1 MEQKKETGARPLRVG
16 IDVGSTTTKVVVL
29 GSEGTEVLL
38 SDYSRHHAKQLQ
50 SIKKALSLV
59 EKAFPKG
66 KFYAAITGSG
76 AKGIAEEV
84 GIPYVQE
91 VVANSLILKE
101 TYQEIGTAIELGGQD
116 AKMIFFQKD
125 EESGEPKVFDMRM
138 NGSCAGGTG
147 AFIDEIASLLKTPI
161 EEFDALAAKG
171 KELYDISGR
180 CGVYAKT
187 DIQPL
192 LNQGVPKE
200 DLALSSFHA
209 IAKQTIGGL
218 AQGLTIQKP
227 LVFEG
232 GPLTFNPTLVRVFSE
247 RLELKEE
254 EILFPS
260 HPELLIACGAAL
272 ASNRLFTEIKE
283 QRAGELLSLIEDL
296 EARREKA
303 FAGNG
308 CLERASKEGAAG
320 ESSKEST
327 SKESSCEEKSGGRSF
342 FSNEAEKQDF
352 LQRHAK
358 KEIQKPQLQAGDCLR
373 VYLGIDSGSTT
384 TKFVLL
390 DEAET
395 VVDSFYASNQGSP
408 LQVAK
413 EALLAMRDSY
423 REKGVDL
430 QILAAG
436 TTGYGEMLFF
446 KAFSAESH
454 TVETVAHARAAA
466 KYVGDA
472 SFLLDIGGQDMK
484 AIWLDHGVI
493 TNIVVNE
500 ACSSGCGSFLENFAG
515 SLGIPAK
522 EIANKAFSSKHE
534 AELGSRCTVFMT
546 SNIVTEQRNGKSPE
560 DIMAGLCRSIIEN
573 VFTKVIRISNLDS
586 LGEKIVVQGGT
597 FENDAVLRALEQ
609 YVGRE
614 VHRAP
619 YPGIMGAIGAALL
632 AKEEAEEALS
642 KAGPAA
648 EPLADTGREK
658 TKAVHDKEAKNKA
671 GDVKPHF
678 ISWDALENLTWEQ
691 EANVPC
697 SFCNNH
703 CQRAVIRFSNGNSWI
718 TNNRCERGEILGD
731 PKEAKVRKDVK
742 ASQEKKKELPNLYV
756 LREKWLFEDYLPEE
770 EKGKDRRIT
779 IGLPRVLSFWE
790 TMPFWTSFWRKL
802 GFRVKIS
809 AKGSHQLFEEG
820 LSAVPSDTICFP
832 AKLVHGHIRDL
843 ARKKVDRIFMPAI
856 AETASENTES
866 TSESMCAVVKG
877 YPFVIRHSDSPEEQW
892 EIPFDAPLFYWNR
905 EEDKVAQLTSYMKEN
920 FSLPA
925 QEVKEAIAAGNKAM
939 AEFKR
944 RLKNAGS
951 KVLEQV
957 RKENSYAVV
966 LASRPYQNDELV
978 NHGLPRMLTELGIPV
993 LTADALP
1000 GLEQVDLSK
1009 SRLDVVNNY
1018 HGRMLASA
1026 IMAAKDP
1033 NLQYIQLVSFGC
1045 GHDAYL
1051 SDEITRLMKEISGKA
1066 PLILKLDESEIQ
1078 GPLRIRLR
1086 SFIETIESSRKAALA
1101 EHAALKDPYP
1111 VKFLKGDEKKRTV
1124 LVPNTSH
1131 AFCRIMSAAISRQ
1144 GLNAQPLEIGR
1155 EEAIR
1160 LGKKYVHN
1168 DICFPAQIVIGE
1180 ALAALK
1186 KGHYDPAKTAIGMGK
1201 YIGDC
1206 RLTHYS
1212 ALLRKALDDAGYEEV
1227 AILTNDD
1234 VDYHDLHPGFRMN
1247 LYSAVCLAAALPMID
1262 ILEELLRKIRPYEKA
1277 KGSSDQAFEAA
1288 MDDIVEGMEKRGLRG
1303 LYRGFRKAVGR
1314 MKEIPYDRSKKKPGV
1329 LIVGEYLLN
1338 FHPGANHEIERYLE
1352 KNGFEIIEA
1361 RMTDVIRKSYY
1372 CRDEQIRNFHLKKGF
1387 AQKVW
1392 YHTASQIFELAHSLA
1407 DWIAKKHPLY
1417 KRATRLPELAEKSD
1431 PIIPR
1436 SFDAGEGILIPG
1448 EIIHHAEHG
1457 CKAFVILQ
1465 PFGCLPNHVVGR
1477 GIVKKLRELYPD
1489 VQILSLDYDPDV
1501 SFANLENRL
1510 QMLVMNSKERLKQN
1524 KGSLEKAALGE
1535 C

>member
-29 GSEGTEVLL
+29 GNEGTEVLL
-38 SDYSRHHAKQLQ
+38 SDYSRHHAKQLH
-50 SIKKALSLV
+50 SIKKALLLV
-59 EKAFPKG
+59 ESAFPKET
-66 KFYAAITGSG
+66 FYAAITGSG

-161 EEFDALAAKG
+161 EEFDALAARG

-218 AQGLTIQKP
+218 AQGLSIQKP

-232 GPLTFNPTLVRVFSE
+232 GPLTFNPTLVRVFAE
-247 RLELKEE
+247 RLHLREE

-296 EARREKA
+296 EERREKA
-303 FAGNG
+303 FAGKG
-308 CLERASKEGAAG
+308 CLESASKEGLAG
-320 ESSKEST
+320 ENVCKENSS
-327 SKESSCEEKSGGRSF
+327 EEKREGRTF
-342 FSNEAEKQDF
+342 FSNEAEKQAF

-358 KEIQKPQLQAGDCLR
+358 QAIQKPHLQAGDCLQL
-373 VYLGIDSGSTT
+373 YLGIDSGSTT

-390 DEAET
+390 DEEEN

-423 REKGVDL
+423 KEKGVDL

-436 TTGYGEMLFF
+436 TTGYGEMLFS

-515 SLGIPAK
+515 SLGISAK
-522 EIANKAFSSKHE
+522 EIAGKAFSSKHE

-597 FENDAVLRALEQ
+597 FENDAVLRAMEQ

-614 VHRAP
+614 VQRAP

-632 AKEEAEEALS
+632 AKEEAKEALAE
-642 KAGPAA
+642 AGQA
-648 EPLADTGREK
+648 
-658 TKAVHDKEAKNKA
+658 
-671 GDVKPHF
+671 HF
-678 ISWDALENLTWEQ
+678 ISWEDLESLTWEQ

-697 SFCNNH
+697 NFCSNH

-718 TNNRCERGEILGD
+718 TNNRCEKGEILGD
-731 PKEAKVRKDVK
+731 PKEAKVREAIK
-742 ASQEKKKELPNLYV
+742 ASREKKKETPNLYE
-756 LREKWLFEDYLPEE
+756 LREKWLFEDYLSEE
-770 EKGKDRRIT
+770 EKGEDRKIT

-802 GFRVKIS
+802 GFRVEIS

-832 AKLVHGHIRDL
+832 AKLAHGHIRDL
-843 ARKKVDRIFMPAI
+843 VRKKVDRIFMPAI

-866 TSESMCAVVKG
+866 TSESMCAIVKG
-877 YPFVIRHSDSPEEQW
+877 YPFVIRHSDSPEKQW

-905 EEDKVAQLTSYMKEN
+905 EEDKVAQLTAYMKES

-925 QEVKEAIAAGNKAM
+925 QEVKEAIAAGNRAM
-939 AEFKR
+939 AEFKKK
-944 RLKNAGS
+944 LKNAGS
-951 KVLEQV
+951 RVLEQV
-957 RKENSYAVV
+957 RTENSYAVV

-978 NHGLPRMLTELGIPV
+978 NHGLPGMLTEMGIPV
-993 LTADALP
+993 LTADSLP
-1000 GLEQVDLSK
+1000 GLEEVDLSK

-1066 PLILKLDESEIQ
+1066 ALILKLDESEIQ

-1086 SFIETIESSRKAALA
+1086 SFIETIESSRKTALA
-1101 EHAALKDPYP
+1101 EEESGKAAEGTAEQGKKAEARELQDPYP

-1144 GLNAQPLEIGR
+1144 GLKAVPLEIGR

-1186 KGHYDPAKTAIGMGK
+1186 KGHYDPSKTAIGMGK

-1212 ALLRKALDDAGYEEV
+1212 ALLRKALDDAGYQEV

-1247 LYSAVCLAAALPMID
+1247 LYSAICLAAALPMID
-1262 ILEELLRKIRPYEKA
+1262 ILEELLRKIRPYEKE
-1277 KGSSDQAFEAA
+1277 KGSSDRAFEAA
-1288 MDDIVEGMEKRGLRG
+1288 MDDIVEGMEKHGLRG
-1303 LYRGFRKAVGR
+1303 LYAGFKKGIRR
-1314 MKEIPYDRSKKKPGV
+1314 MKELSYDRGQKKPGV

-1407 DWIAKKHPLY
+1407 DRIAKKHPLY

-1510 QMLVMNSKERLKQN
+1510 QMLVMNSKERMKQN
-1524 KGSLEKAALGE
+1524 KAVLE
-1535 C
+1535 